1 VIIAMTANAMQG
13 DRERCLEAGMDGY
26 LSKPIDATRMM
37 QEIER
42 VLGRSQGRAVRLAL
56 AHEAAQALADIDIQQ
71 ALDRLDGDRES
82 LALIAKMFVDD
93 CPAQI
98 AEISRCVTQ
107 RDAPALSYAVHSF
120 AGTASNLSAHALQD
134 VLQRISAVGKAG
146 QWAQADELVK
156 QLPHRVQS
164 LENQLERWAQGV
176 T

>member
-1 VIIAMTANAMQG
+1 
-13 DRERCLEAGMDGY
+13 MDGY

-56 AHEAAQALADIDIQQ
+56 AHEATQALADIDIEQ
-71 ALDRLDGDRES
+71 ALDRLAGDRES
-82 LALIAKMFVDD
+82 LALIAKIFVDD

-98 AEISRCVTQ
+98 GEISRCVTQ

-134 VLQRISAVGKAG
+134 VLQRISASGKVG

-156 QLPHRVQS
+156 QLPHRVQR
-164 LENQLERWAQGV
+164 LENHLERWAQGV